1 MREDRQW
8 RENSPGHMGVE
19 NILMHRR
26 PLQRIPRLVRLLIIV
41 GIILLADRLL
51 WPRYSWERHI
61 DPDDVLVAVLP
72 NELYEVHREKEPRL
86 LRRLV
91 RALNGARSWMR
102 YGIKWDQEMILHFR
116 RGRSLAIY
124 YGELKDGSQIYF
136 WGQSRNNRFRELKL
150 YRAGGLRK
158 VLEDIHASEQCR
170 VRPPLIPPQ
179 SLSRVVCYTGGSQRS
194 LPGTDMRAQRVLEAV
209 SEFLSLTNTSYYET
223 SGDDAAHRFYEGQA
237 QPDSYLKDTT
247 GAQLVLDPPLAMHTT
262 VVLSSHPTL
271 AEYHEFKTIRIF
283 LSDSIS
289 RYGLKAV
296 GFSSDEKPNR
306 FCLFYGEAPP
316 RSPDKDL
323 AKKKWANIIQT
334 IEGAVAEPRA
344 SPK

>member
-1 MREDRQW
+1 MRRW
-8 RENSPGHMGVE
+8 H
-19 NILMHRR
+19 
-26 PLQRIPRLVRLLIIV
+26 LQRIPRLVRLLIIV

-61 DPDDVLVAVLP
+61 DLDDVLVAVLP
-72 NELYEVHREKEPRL
+72 NELCEVHWGKEPRL
-86 LRRLV
+86 LKRLV
-91 RALNGARSWMR
+91 RAVNGARSWMS

-116 RGRSLAIY
+116 RGPSLAIY
-124 YGELKDGSQIYF
+124 YGQLKDGSEIYF
-136 WGQSRNNRFRELKL
+136 WGQSRNNRFGELKL

-158 VLEDIHASEQCR
+158 VLEAIRASDQCR
-170 VRPPLIPPQ
+170 MRPRQIPRQ
-179 SLSRVVCYTGGSQRS
+179 SLRRIVCYAAGSQWAF
-194 LPGTDMRAQRVLEAV
+194 PGSETRARRVLEAV
-209 SEFLSLTNTSYYET
+209 NEFLSLTNTSHYET
-223 SGDDAAHRFYEGQA
+223 SGDGPVHLFYEGQA

-271 AEYHEFKTIRIF
+271 AEYHEFKTKRIF

-306 FCLFYGEAPP
+306 FYLFFGETPP
-316 RSPDKDL
+316 RSRDREL
-323 AKKKWANIIQT
+323 ATRRWNEIIT
-334 IEGAVAEPRA
+334 SIESAVRDPRA
-344 SPK
+344 ASQPGKELSPAPRNAETQVRPL